1 MDTGTV
7 VTDAKEHIRY
17 PPLSRTGAEFAVQYE
32 PPRQHAKPAKVKSK
46 HGGSLITCEN
56 TDNVRPRRLRLQHE
70 IVGAQVAFCQ

>member
-17 PPLSRTGAEFAVQYE
+17 PPLSRKFAVQYE
-32 PPRQHAKPAKVKSK
+32 PPRQHAKPAKVK